1 MLVVAYYFPPMG
13 LSGVQRVAK
22 FVKYLPDFGWRPT
35 VLTVEPGGYFA
46 YDETLLREVEAAG
59 VEIVRTPSWDPTRL
73 FGRKRTVALP
83 DESTRRRLSNLSQF
97 FFVPDNKLGWLPH
110 AVRAGRR
117 LLRAQAFDAVFSSAP
132 PYTAHLV
139 AARLARQSG
148 RPLIADFRDDWVDNP
163 RHVYPTRWHRRL
175 HERLERRVVRASR
188 RVTAINAH
196 IRDALVR
203 RNGGDAVARRIS
215 VLPQG
220 FDPAD
225 FERPAAPRDPAR
237 MRLLYSGVFYDAQ
250 TPDVFLRAL
259 AAWLERRPGA
269 RDRVEAVFVGLV
281 PEASRALAERLG
293 LGGVVRYEG
302 YLAHDEAVARLRSAD
317 ALWMTIGRRPGAEGI
332 STSKLFEYFG
342 AGKPILA
349 LVPEGAA
356 REALAPHR
364 AAVVVDPDDA
374 SAAAAA
380 LDDLFRR
387 WEEDRLPRP
396 DPEYVRRFDRRRL
409 AGKLAAL
416 LSECAER

>member
-13 LSGVQRVAK
+13 MSGVQRVAK
-22 FVKYLPDFGWRPT
+22 FVKYLPEHGWQPT
-35 VLTVEPGGYFA
+35 VLTVAPGGYFA

-59 VEIVRTPSWDPTRL
+59 AEIVRTASWDPTRL

-83 DESTRRRLSNLSQF
+83 GESARRRLSNASQF
-97 FFVPDNKLGWLPH
+97 VFVPDNKIGWLPY

-117 LLRAQAFDAVFSSAP
+117 LLRERPFEAVFSSAP

-139 AARLARQSG
+139 AARLARAAG
-148 RPLIADFRDDWVDNP
+148 LPLITDFRDDWVGNP
-163 RHVYPTRWHRRL
+163 RHVYPTPWHRRV
-175 HERLERRVVRASR
+175 HERLERRVVRASC
-188 RVTAINAH
+188 RVTTINTH

-203 RNGGDAVARRIS
+203 RNGGDAVARRVS

-225 FERPAAPRDPAR
+225 FERPAASRNPHR

-259 AAWLERRPGA
+259 AVWLEGRPDVRG
-269 RDRVEAVFVGLV
+269 RVEAVFVGLV

-302 YLAHDEAVARLRSAD
+302 YRPHDEA
-317 ALWMTIGRRPGAEGI
+317 I

-342 AGKPILA
+342 AEKPILA

-356 REALAPHR
+356 REALAPYGAAR
-364 AAVVVDPDDA
+364 VVEPDDTAAVAD
-374 SAAAAA
+374 A

-387 WEEDRLPRP
+387 WDEGRLPRP
-396 DPEYVRRFDRRRL
+396 DPAYVRRFDRRNL
-409 AGKLAAL
+409 AGDLAAL
-416 LSECAER
+416 LAECSER

>member
-22 FVKYLPDFGWRPT
+22 FVKYLPEHGWRPT
-35 VLTVEPGGYFA
+35 VLTVAPGGYFA

-59 VEIVRTPSWDPTRL
+59 AEIVRTASWDPTRL
-73 FGRKRTVALP
+73 FGRKRTVTLP
-83 DESTRRRLSNLSQF
+83 DEPTRRRLSNVSQF
-97 FFVPDNKLGWLPH
+97 VFVPDNKLGWLPY

-117 LLRAQAFDAVFSSAP
+117 LLRERPFDAVFSSAP

-148 RPLIADFRDDWVDNP
+148 RPLVADFRDDWVGNP
-163 RHVYPTRWHRRL
+163 RHVYPTPWHRRL
-175 HERLERRVVRASR
+175 HEHLERRVVRASC
-188 RVTAINAH
+188 RVTTINAH

-203 RNGGDAVARRIS
+203 RNGGDAVANRVS

-225 FERPAAPRDPAR
+225 FERPAAPRAPAR
-237 MRLLYSGVFYDAQ
+237 MRLLYTGVFYDAQ

-259 AAWLERRPGA
+259 AAWLERRPDA

-302 YLAHDEAVARLRSAD
+302 YRAHDETVAFLRSAD

-342 AGKPILA
+342 ARKPILA

-356 REALAPHR
+356 REALAPYG
-364 AAVVVDPDDA
+364 AARVVDPDDT
-374 SAAAAA
+374 AAVAGA

-387 WEEDRLPRP
+387 WEEGRLPRP
-396 DPEYVRRFDRRRL
+396 DPAYVRRFDRRRL
-409 AGKLAAL
+409 AGELAAL